1 MLLIAQEPSQVTDKL
16 RRLLD
21 SFGIHYR
28 VFYTNFETD
37 VDKATIS
44 LASSFIYSSDE
55 DYQGKPLFFNDLSV
69 PLYWELWTL
78 GITTY
83 IFDGQDRRASI
94 IFRENL
100 KDRTVKQVHWFGQ
113 GEKVLAIDDYN
124 RYGWRTKQRLQDDE
138 GQALIDI
145 YFNRHQEEVL
155 LHYIQEGH
163 LIDQG
168 SEGRD
173 RIFSGK
179 EELTKAVLTQILKSD
194 EPIIC
199 MDSNLIPI
207 LQLQHP
213 NRLVYCSA
221 SHDGLEHIQNQ
232 VSHTL
237 IADYYPQ
244 EERRPNLIYLA
255 GAEQE
260 GAKTFTPQAMV
271 MTASENIEGLADL
284 VDAFPNLNFHI
295 AAQTSM
301 GPKLTCLEGKVN
313 VHLYPGIGQEQ
324 YQELLRKSS
333 IYLDL
338 NYGSEVSD
346 VTLDAIE
353 NEHLLYG
360 LESTVHRPY
369 YKTLPTVY
377 TSYEELEQG
386 FRQLL
391 QQADFYSNALE
402 SQKEILKLAERG
414 EILAFLTRL
423 EGEKDDDLHL

>member
-1 MLLIAQEPSQVTDKL
+1 MLIIAQEPNQATEKL

-21 SFGIHYR
+21 SFGIQSR

-37 VDKATIS
+37 IDKDTIS
-44 LASSFIYSSDE
+44 LASSFIYSSEE

-83 IFDGQDRRASI
+83 IFDGQDRRASV
-94 IFRENL
+94 IFRDNL
-100 KDRTVKQVHWFGQ
+100 KERTVKQVQWFGQ
-113 GEKVLAIDDYN
+113 GEKVVAIDDYN
-124 RYGWRTKQRLQDDE
+124 RYGWRTKQCLLDDQ
-138 GQALIDI
+138 GQGIMDI
-145 YFNRHQEEVL
+145 YFNRNQEEVL
-155 LHYIQEGH
+155 LHYIQDGY

-173 RIFSGK
+173 RIFSGR
-179 EELTKAVLTQILKSD
+179 EELTKVVLNQILKSD
-194 EPIIC
+194 EAIIC

-207 LQLQHP
+207 LQLQQP
-213 NRLVYCSA
+213 NRLVYCST

-232 VSHTL
+232 VSHIL
-237 IADYYPQ
+237 IANYYPQ
-244 EERRPNLIYLA
+244 EERRSGLIYLA

-260 GAKTFTPQAMV
+260 ESKTFTPQAMV
-271 MTASENIEGLADL
+271 MTASENIEGLAGL
-284 VDAFPNLNFHI
+284 VEAFPNFDFHI

-313 VHLYPGIGQEQ
+313 VHLYPGISQEQ

-377 TSYEELEQG
+377 ASYEELEQG

-391 QQADFYSNALE
+391 QQADFYPNALE
-402 SQKEILKLAERG
+402 SQKELLKLAERG

>member
-1 MLLIAQEPSQVTDKL
+1 MLIIAQEASQVTDKL

-21 SFGIHYR
+21 SFGIQYR

-44 LASSFIYSSDE
+44 LASSFSYSSDE
-55 DYQGKPLFFNDLSV
+55 DYQGQPLFFNDLSV

-83 IFDGQDRRASI
+83 IFDGEDRRASVI
-94 IFRENL
+94 LRENL

-124 RYGWRTKQRLQDDE
+124 RYGWRTKQRLLDDE
-138 GQALIDI
+138 GHALIDI
-145 YFNRHQEEVL
+145 YFNRNQEEVL
-155 LHYIQEGH
+155 LHYIQEGY

-173 RIFSGK
+173 RFFSGK
-179 EELTKAVLTQILKSD
+179 EELTKAVLNQILKPD
-194 EPIIC
+194 ESIIC
-199 MDSNLIPI
+199 MDATLLPM
-207 LQLQHP
+207 LQVQQP
-213 NRLVYCSA
+213 NRLVYCST

-232 VSHTL
+232 VSHIL
-237 IADYYPQ
+237 IANYYPQ
-244 EERRPNLIYLA
+244 EERRSGLIYLA

-260 GAKTFTPQAMV
+260 GTKTFTPQAMV
-271 MTASENIEGLADL
+271 MTASENIESLVGL
-284 VDAFPNLNFHI
+284 VDVFPNIDFHI

-313 VHLYPGIGQEQ
+313 VRLYPGISQEQ

-377 TSYEELEQG
+377 ASYEELEQG

-391 QQADFYSNALE
+391 QQADFYPNALE